1 MRIFYLV
8 QGESLKVIRI
18 LHGKRDI
25 MSAELVRTIPHRG
38 PQM

>member
-18 LHGKRDI
+18 LHGKRNVNRI
-25 MSAELVRTIPHRG
+25 LEGESALDDTIH
-38 PQM
+38 